1 MKRVYFK
8 KYMTSVVSYLG
19 NLRTESVHISSN
31 EKIVT
36 DAPTDNNGKGEAF
49 SPTDLVASS
58 LSSCILTVIGIVSKQ
73 IKYDLTNTTSSV
85 KKIMGDNPRRIVEIE
100 VKIEFSQSTDSKKRA
115 IIEKTALNCPVAKS
129 LHPDIKQNISF
140 IWPD

>member
-1 MKRVYFK
+1 
-8 KYMTSVVSYLG
+8 MTSIVSYLG
-19 NLRTESVHISSN
+19 NLRTESVHTSSN

-73 IKYDLTNTTSSV
+73 IIYDLTNTTSSV

>member
-1 MKRVYFK
+1 
-8 KYMTSVVSYLG
+8 MTSVVSYLG

-73 IKYDLTNTTSSV
+73 IIYDLTNTTSSV

>member
-1 MKRVYFK
+1 MI
-8 KYMTSVVSYLG
+8 SVVNYLG
-19 NLRTESVHISSN
+19 NLRTESIHTSSN
-31 EKIVT
+31 DRIVT
-36 DAPTDNNGKGEAF
+36 DAPLDNNGKGEAF

-73 IKYDLTNTTSSV
+73 INYDLTNTKSSV
-85 KKIMGDNPRRIVEIE
+85 KKLMGDNPRRIVKIE
-100 VKIEFSQSTDSKKRA
+100 VKIEFSNSADSSTRS

-140 IWPD
+140 VWPN

>member
-1 MKRVYFK
+1 MK
-8 KYMTSVVSYLG
+8 SIVSYLG
-19 NLRTESVHISSN
+19 NLRTESVHTSSN

-36 DAPTDNNGKGEAF
+36 DAPTDNNGRGEAF

-73 IKYDLTNTTSSV
+73 IRYDLTNTTSSV

-100 VKIEFSQSTDSKKRA
+100 VKIKFSQSTDSKTKS

-140 IWPD
+140 VWPN

>member
-1 MKRVYFK
+1 
-8 KYMTSVVSYLG
+8 MTSVVSYLG

-85 KKIMGDNPRRIVEIE
+85 KKIMDDNPRRIVEIA

>member
-1 MKRVYFK
+1 
-8 KYMTSVVSYLG
+8 MTSIVNYLG
-19 NLRTESVHISSN
+19 NLRTESIHVSSN
-31 EKIVT
+31 NKIVT
-36 DAPTDNNGKGEAF
+36 DAPLDNNGKGEAF

-73 IKYDLTNTTSSV
+73 INYDLTNTKSSV
-85 KKIMGDNPRRIVEIE
+85 KKLMGDNPRRIVKIE
-100 VKIEFSQSTDSKKRA
+100 VKIEFSNSADSRTRS

-140 IWPD
+140 VWPN

>member
-1 MKRVYFK
+1 
-8 KYMTSVVSYLG
+8 MTSEVSYLG

-129 LHPDIKQNISF
+129 LHPDIKQTISF

>member
-1 MKRVYFK
+1 
-8 KYMTSVVSYLG
+8 MTSVVSYLG

-100 VKIEFSQSTDSKKRA
+100 VKIEFSQSADSKKRA

-129 LHPDIKQNISF
+129 LHPDIKQTISF

>member
-1 MKRVYFK
+1 
-8 KYMTSVVSYLG
+8 MTSTVTYLG
-19 NLRTESVHISSN
+19 NLRTESVHIPTN

-58 LSSCILTVIGIVSKQ
+58 LSSCILTVIGIVSKK
-73 IKYDLTNTTSSV
+73 IKYDLTNTKSSV
-85 KKIMGDNPRRIVEIE
+85 KKIMGDKPRRIVEIE
-100 VKIEFSQSTDSKKRA
+100 VKIKFSQSTDSKTKS

-129 LHPDIKQNISF
+129 LHPDIKQNVSF

>member
-1 MKRVYFK
+1 
-8 KYMTSVVSYLG
+8 MTSVVNYLG
-19 NLRTESVHISSN
+19 NLRTESIHTSSN
-31 EKIVT
+31 DRIVT
-36 DAPTDNNGKGEAF
+36 DAPLDNNGKGEAF

-73 IKYDLTNTTSSV
+73 INYDLTNTKSSV
-85 KKIMGDNPRRIVEIE
+85 KKLMGDNPRRIVKIE
-100 VKIEFSQSTDSKKRA
+100 VKIEFSNSADSRTRS

-140 IWPD
+140 VWPN

>member
-1 MKRVYFK
+1 MI
-8 KYMTSVVSYLG
+8 SVVNYLG
-19 NLRTESVHISSN
+19 NLRTESIHTSSN
-31 EKIVT
+31 DRIVT
-36 DAPTDNNGKGEAF
+36 DAPLDNNGKGEAF

-73 IKYDLTNTTSSV
+73 INYDLTNTKSSV
-85 KKIMGDNPRRIVEIE
+85 KKLMGNNPRRIVKIE
-100 VKIEFSQSTDSKKRA
+100 VKIEFSNSADSRTRS

-140 IWPD
+140 VWPN

>member
-1 MKRVYFK
+1 
-8 KYMTSVVSYLG
+8 MTSTVTYLG
-19 NLRTESVHISSN
+19 NLRTESVHIPTN

-58 LSSCILTVIGIVSKQ
+58 LSSCILTVIGIVSKK
-73 IKYDLTNTTSSV
+73 INYDPTNTKSSV
-85 KKIMGDNPRRIVEIE
+85 KKIMGDKPRRIVEIE
-100 VKIEFSQSTDSKKRA
+100 VKIKFSQSTDSKTKS

>member
-1 MKRVYFK
+1 
-8 KYMTSVVSYLG
+8 MTSVVSYLG

-73 IKYDLTNTTSSV
+73 IRYDLTKTTSSV
-85 KKIMGDNPRRIVEIE
+85 KKIMGDKPRRIVEIE
-100 VKIEFSQSTDSKKRA
+100 VKIKFSQSTDSKTKS
-115 IIEKTALNCPVAKS
+115 IIERTALNCPVAKS

-140 IWPD
+140 VWPN

>member
-1 MKRVYFK
+1 
-8 KYMTSVVSYLG
+8 MTSTVTYLG
-19 NLRTESVHISSN
+19 NLRTESVHIPSN

-36 DAPTDNNGKGEAF
+36 DAPIDNNGKGEAF

-58 LSSCILTVIGIVSKQ
+58 LSSCILTVIGIVSEK
-73 IKYDLTNTTSSV
+73 INYDLTNTKSSV
-85 KKIMGDNPRRIVEIE
+85 KKIMGDKPRRIVEIE
-100 VKIEFSQSTDSKKRA
+100 VKIKFSKSTDSKTKS

>member
-1 MKRVYFK
+1 
-8 KYMTSVVSYLG
+8 MTSVVSYLG
-19 NLRTESVHISSN
+19 NLRTESVHIYSN

-73 IKYDLTNTTSSV
+73 IRYDLTNTTSSV

>member
-1 MKRVYFK
+1 MN
-8 KYMTSVVSYLG
+8 MTSVVNYLG

-31 EKIVT
+31 DKIVT

-129 LHPDIKQNISF
+129 LHPDIKQTISF

>member
-1 MKRVYFK
+1 
-8 KYMTSVVSYLG
+8 MTSVVSYLG
-19 NLRTESVHISSN
+19 DLRTESVHISSN

>member
-1 MKRVYFK
+1 MS
-8 KYMTSVVSYLG
+8 SVVSYLG
-19 NLRTESVHISSN
+19 NLRTESIHVSSN
-31 EKIVT
+31 DKIVT
-36 DAPTDNNGKGEAF
+36 DAPVDNNGKGEAF

-73 IKYDLTNTTSSV
+73 IRYDLTNTTSSV

-100 VKIEFSQSTDSKKRA
+100 VKIKFSQSTDFKTKS

-129 LHPDIKQNISF
+129 LHPDIKQKISF
-140 IWPD
+140 VWPN

>member
-1 MKRVYFK
+1 
-8 KYMTSVVSYLG
+8 MTSVVSYLG

-100 VKIEFSQSTDSKKRA
+100 VKIEFSQSADSKKRA

>member
-1 MKRVYFK
+1 
-8 KYMTSVVSYLG
+8 MTSIVNYLG
-19 NLRTESVHISSN
+19 NLRTESIHVSSN
-31 EKIVT
+31 DKIVT
-36 DAPTDNNGKGEAF
+36 DAPVDNNGKGEAF

-73 IKYDLTNTTSSV
+73 IRYDLTNTTSSV

-100 VKIEFSQSTDSKKRA
+100 VKIKFSQSTDSKTKS

-140 IWPD
+140 VWPN